1 MTKKRKIS
9 KAARKRAARRR
20 RMLRTGAIYA
30 GVALLC
36 VGCLLAMS
44 ALNRPVESRN
54 TWYVEDGALEI
65 AAPGRTG
72 DGPAVASGAITAGD
86 EGSFAPRVLP
96 GYVGEPTRVP
106 TAAPTLIPTDTP
118 AASADASPEPT
129 PTASDRTITITA
141 AGDCTLGGSVHQ
153 DTYARFKRFVQR
165 YGYDYFL
172 ANVRPLFEADDLTV
186 VNLEGPL
193 TDVGKDRHGSYVFKG
208 DPDFVNI
215 LTGSS
220 VELCNVANNHSQDFG
235 AAGLRRTAEVLEGAG
250 VGCCGYSKVFHTTI
264 KGVRITAL
272 GYLEWEIDK
281 AKIVE
286 AVKRERPDCD
296 ILIVN
301 MHWGREKH
309 YEPVPA
315 QKTYG
320 HAIIDA
326 GADLIIGTHPHVY
339 GGIEK
344 YKGKYIV
351 YSLGNFCFGG
361 NDNPSDKRAL
371 MFQQTFNVSETG
383 EISDG
388 GINVI
393 PCSISSISNKND
405 YRPTVMQPYD
415 GVKLLKAM
423 ARYSNFAK
431 GGFEWLPGCYPE
443 QVGLVTVARPA
454 MQAAEPTAAPGSVE
468 VS

>member
-1 MTKKRKIS
+1 
-9 KAARKRAARRR
+9 
-20 RMLRTGAIYA
+20 MLKTGAIYA

-44 ALNRPVESRN
+44 ALSRPVEPRN

-65 AAPGRTG
+65 VAPGLTG
-72 DGPAVASGAITAGD
+72 DGPAVASGAITAAGD
-86 EGSFAPRVLP
+86 EGDFAPRVLP
-96 GYVGEPTRVP
+96 GYAGEPTRVP
-106 TAAPTLIPTDTP
+106 AAPTPTPTETP
-118 AASADASPEPT
+118 AATPGETPEPA
-129 PTASDRTITITA
+129 PSATARTITVTA

-153 DTYARFKRFVQR
+153 DTYARFKRFVQK

-186 VNLEGPL
+186 VNLEGAL

-208 DPDFVNI
+208 DPDYVNI

-235 AAGLRRTAEVLEGAG
+235 AAGLKRTAEVLEAAG
-250 VGCCGYSKVFHTTI
+250 VGCCGYSKVFRTTI

-272 GYLEWEIDK
+272 GYLQWEIDK
-281 AKIVE
+281 NKIVE

-296 ILIVN
+296 LLIVN
-301 MHWGREKH
+301 MHWGLEKH

-393 PCSISSISNKND
+393 PCSISCGSGKND
-405 YRPTVMQPYD
+405 YRPTVMQPSD
-415 GVKLLKAM
+415 GVKLLRAM
-423 ARYSNFAK
+423 ARYSNFSK
-431 GGFEWLPGCYPE
+431 GGFEWLAGCYPE

-454 MQAAEPTAAPGSVE
+454 AQAEPATLAEDTPAPDGLE

>member
-1 MTKKRKIS
+1 MGKNVTKKRKIS
-9 KAARKRAARRR
+9 KAERRRAARRK
-20 RMLRTGAIYA
+20 RMIRTGAIYA
-30 GVALLC
+30 GVVLLC
-36 VGCLLAMS
+36 VGCLVAIS
-44 ALNRPVESRN
+44 ALNRPVEPRN

-65 AAPGRTG
+65 AAPGLSDDPFT
-72 DGPAVASGAITAGD
+72 VASGEFTTAEGHGD
-86 EGSFAPRVLP
+86 DALRVLP
-96 GYVGEPTRVP
+96 GEAATEAPTQAPTEVP
-106 TAAPTLIPTDTP
+106 TEAPTQAPTEAPFNTM
-118 AASADASPEPT
+118 SQ
-129 PTASDRTITITA
+129 TITITA
-141 AGDCTLGGSVHQ
+141 TGDCTLGGSVHQ
-153 DTYARFKRFVQR
+153 DTYARFKRFVQNN
-165 YGYDYFL
+165 GYDYFFQ
-172 ANVRPLFEADDLTV
+172 NVRSLFEADDLTIL
-186 VNLEGPL
+186 NLEGPI

-208 DPDFVNI
+208 DPDYVNI
-215 LTGSS
+215 MTGSS

-235 AAGLRRTAEVLEGAG
+235 TAGLKRTAELLEQAG
-250 VGCCGYSKVFHTTI
+250 IGCCGYSKVFKTTI

-272 GYLEWEIDK
+272 GYLQWEIGCD
-281 AKIVE
+281 KIVE

-301 MHWGREKH
+301 MHWGLEKH
-309 YEPVPA
+309 YEPVDA

-371 MFQQTFNVSETG
+371 MFQQTFNVSADTG
-383 EISDG
+383 VTDG

-393 PCSISSISNKND
+393 PVSISSIPNKNN
-405 YRPTVMQPYD
+405 YQPTIMAAND

-423 ARYSNFAK
+423 SRYSNFKK
-431 GGFEWLPGCYPE
+431 GGFEWMAGCYPE
-443 QVGLVTVARPA
+443 QVGLVTAVGKADAAVDAPLDDGVAL
-454 MQAAEPTAAPGSVE
+454 S
-468 VS
+468 

>member
-1 MTKKRKIS
+1 MGKNVTKKRKIS
-9 KAARKRAARRR
+9 KAERKRAARRR
-20 RMLRTGAIYA
+20 RMIRTGVIYA

-36 VGCLLAMS
+36 VGCLAAIS
-44 ALNRPVESRN
+44 VLNRPVEPRS

-65 AAPGRTG
+65 AAPGLNG
-72 DGPAVASGAITAGD
+72 DPFTVASGAFTTA
-86 EGSFAPRVLP
+86 EGSADDGLRALP
-96 GYVGEPTRVP
+96 VEAATRTPTVEPTE
-106 TAAPTLIPTDTP
+106 APTQAPFNAT
-118 AASADASPEPT
+118 SQ
-129 PTASDRTITITA
+129 TITITA

-153 DTYARFKRFVQR
+153 DTYARFKKYVQN
-165 YGYDYFL
+165 YGYDYFFQ
-172 ANVRPLFEADDLTV
+172 NVRPLFEADDLTIL
-186 VNLEGPL
+186 NLEGPI
-193 TDVGKDRHGSYVFKG
+193 TDAGNARHGSYVFKG
-208 DPDFVNI
+208 DPDYVNI
-215 LTGSS
+215 MTGSS

-235 AAGLRRTAEVLEGAG
+235 AAGLKRTAELLEQAG
-250 VGCCGYSKVFHTTI
+250 IGCCGYSKVFRTTI

-272 GYLEWEIDK
+272 GYLQWEIDRD
-281 AKIVE
+281 KIVE
-286 AVKRERPDCD
+286 AVRRERPDCD

-301 MHWGREKH
+301 MHWGLEKH
-309 YEPVPA
+309 YEPVEA
-315 QKTYG
+315 QKSYG

-371 MFQQTFNVSETG
+371 MFQQTFNVSADTG
-383 EISDG
+383 VTDG

-393 PCSISSISNKND
+393 PVSVSSVPNKNN
-405 YRPTVMQPYD
+405 YQPAIMTADD

-431 GGFEWLPGCYPE
+431 GGFEWMAGCYPE
-443 QVGLVTVARPA
+443 QVGLVTAVGRAD
-454 MQAAEPTAAPGSVE
+454 AAEPAVADGGVE
-468 VS
+468 LS